1 MQDKTLEVMETIQ
14 HVEQLPVSKSKDLLV
29 GFCCHTLRVGN
40 GKVGHQQGIASARE
54 T

>member
-1 MQDKTLEVMETIQ
+1 MQDTTLEVRETNQ
-14 HVEQLPVSKSKDLLV
+14 HVEQLLVSKYKDLLV

-40 GKVGHQQGIASARE
+40 GKVGHQQGTESARE